1 LDRALLDH
9 QLAELAEMLNRKNLK
24 AEKCFT
30 ALRAHLGVGEWS
42 GALSRLEQQIDRLD
56 FAAARKTLEELAEF
70 FCVPSKD

>member
-9 QLAELAEMLNRKNLK
+9 QFAELAEMLNRKNLK

-42 GALSRLEQQIDRLD
+42 GR
-56 FAAARKTLEELAEF
+56 
-70 FCVPSKD
+70 